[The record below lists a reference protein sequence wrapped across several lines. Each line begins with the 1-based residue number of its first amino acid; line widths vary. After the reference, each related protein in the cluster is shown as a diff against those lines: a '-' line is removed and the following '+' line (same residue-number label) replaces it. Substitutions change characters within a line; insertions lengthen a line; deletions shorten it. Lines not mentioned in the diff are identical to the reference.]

1 MKCRNCGE
9 ILAPGQLICSSC
21 DFDNSGFL
29 TENSVIQN
37 VNNNDFSYNEH
48 QNEFVNSVDSFDDV
62 ANDSNQTTIKND
74 SNKKGNKKIIIIV
87 LSIILIPVIVV
98 IALAIMMAGL
108 QTGINNSID
117 ESSNDSFINQYQ
129 IIRREVK
136 MNIAYGVDVI
146 CSYDCTQKYG
156 IEGADMEIT
165 RVNNYYKIEIKA
177 DSNGKYSKVN
187 INNSDCKSI
196 ENTVCNG
203 ATIIGR
209 VYDAE

>member
-1 MKCRNCGE
+1 MKCHNCGE

-21 DFDNSGFL
+21 DFDNSGFI

-37 VNNNDFSYNEH
+37 VNNNDFSYNEY
-48 QNEFVNSVDSFDDV
+48 QNEAVNNVDLFDDV
-62 ANDSNQTTIKND
+62 SKASDESTIKND
-74 SNKKGNKKIIIIV
+74 SNKRGNKKIIIIV

-108 QTGINNSID
+108 QKGINSSID
-117 ESSNDSFINQYQ
+117 ESSNNSFINQYQ
-129 IIRREVK
+129 IIRKEVK
-136 MNIAYGVDVI
+136 MNIASGVDAT
-146 CSYDCTQKYG
+146 CSYNCTQKYG
-156 IEGADMEIT
+156 VEGADMEIT

-187 INNSDCKSI
+187 VNNSDCKSI

-203 ATIIGR
+203 AIIIGR
-209 VYDAE
+209 VYDTE